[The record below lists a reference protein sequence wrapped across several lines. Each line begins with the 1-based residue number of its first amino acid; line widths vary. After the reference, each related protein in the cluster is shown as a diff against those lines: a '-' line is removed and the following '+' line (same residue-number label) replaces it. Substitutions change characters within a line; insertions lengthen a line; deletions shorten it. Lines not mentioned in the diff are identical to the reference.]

1 MNYLLKKAKNI
12 LIIVILILLSQSS
25 VANAMIK
32 EAFHYIDLTQLD
44 RGVIRARTNTEVK
57 SKLVIEKNNKRYTYN
72 LYDDFQ
78 SFPLQLGNG
87 DYKISIF
94 ENIYENKYRQKHM
107 KNITLNIDNNNLIFL
122 NSIQNIDWEENS
134 DYISKA
140 KELVNGITDN
150 KLKVEKIYKYI
161 INNYDYDFNKLN
173 SLKYDYLPDLNII
186 YDLQKGICY
195 DYSSLFASML
205 RSLNIPTKLVT
216 GYGDNIKGYHAWNE
230 VLINDTWVIID
241 TTYDSQLKKWKDLEM
256 IKSKDLY
263 EKVYEY

>member
-1 MNYLLKKAKNI
+1 MLKKVKNI
-12 LIIVILILLSQSS
+12 LIILILILLILLSKSY
-25 VANAMIK
+25 VANAIIK
-32 EAFHYIDLTQLD
+32 DEFHYIDLTQLE
-44 RGVIRARTNTEVK
+44 RGVIKARTNTEVK
-57 SKLVIEKNNKRYTYN
+57 SKLVIEKDNKRYTYN

-94 ENIYENKYRQKHM
+94 ENIHETKYRQKYM
-107 KNITLNIDNNNLIFL
+107 ETITLDIDNNNLIFL
-122 NSIQNIDWEENS
+122 NSIQNINWENNS

-140 KELVNGITDN
+140 KELVKGITDN

-161 INNYDYDFNKLN
+161 VNNYDYDFNKLN
-173 SLKYDYLPDLNII
+173 NLKYDYLPDLNII

-216 GYGDNIKGYHAWNE
+216 GFSDNIKGYHAWNE
-230 VLINDTWVIID
+230 VLINDNWIIID
-241 TTYDSQLKKWKDLEM
+241 TTYDSQLKKCKDLKM
-256 IKSKDLY
+256 IKSENLY